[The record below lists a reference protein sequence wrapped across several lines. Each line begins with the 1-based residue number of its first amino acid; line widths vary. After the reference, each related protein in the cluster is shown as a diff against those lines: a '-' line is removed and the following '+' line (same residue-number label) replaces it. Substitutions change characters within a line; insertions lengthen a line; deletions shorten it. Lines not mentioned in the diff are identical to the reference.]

1 MAISNAD
8 LAKLAKYT
16 LENFLKNPPED
27 QIRTDLPLLD
37 KLRSRSKKLT
47 GGLQNIVV
55 QVRKSYDS
63 NFGWTYGEA
72 PITFNK
78 RDPIDQARFAWKRWT
93 DAYRIPYDEL
103 FDNGI
108 TVLEGGTHQF
118 RLETSESNML
128 TNILAENNESLK
140 LGADHNLALHLWRD
154 GSSSA
159 DAPVGMDA
167 LVSTTP
173 ATGTVGSINR
183 ATAAW
188 WRNNAS
194 TGIAST
200 TAGELAKQMEA
211 MWRACIRNGGK
222 PDFIIAGSDFID
234 AYRQYAITVTN
245 NADAGKQKDIDA
257 GTNKVWFK
265 GVEIV
270 WDPLFSELDA
280 LDSPTI
286 PWEKRC
292 YMLNTKHIALHE
304 GPIDVSN
311 PTRPHDTYTM
321 FTMATQR
328 LAIAMKRAN
337 AHAVLS
343 IA

>member
-1 MAISNAD
+1 MAISSTD
-8 LAKLAKYT
+8 LARLAKYT
-16 LENFLKNPPED
+16 LENYLRNPPED
-27 QIRTDLPLLD
+27 QVKTALPLLD
-37 KLRSRSKKLT
+37 KLRAKAKKLT

-63 NFGWTYGEA
+63 NFNWTYGEA
-72 PITFNK
+72 QIPFNK
-78 RDPIDQARFAWKRWT
+78 RDTVEQARFAWKRWT

-108 TVLEGGTHQF
+108 SVLEGGPKQF
-118 RLETSESNML
+118 RLEVSEKNML
-128 TNILAENNESLK
+128 TNILSENNESLK

-159 DAPVGMDA
+159 DALVGMDA
-167 LVSTTP
+167 LISTDPT
-173 ATGTVGSINR
+173 TGTAGSINR
-183 ATAAW
+183 AAAAW
-188 WRNNAS
+188 WRNNVS

-200 TAGELAKQMEA
+200 TAGALTEAMEQ

-222 PDFIIAGSDFID
+222 PDFIVAGSDFCD
-234 AYRQYAITVTN
+234 AYRRYSITVTQ
-245 NADAGKQKDIDA
+245 NADASKAGDLDA
-257 GTNKVWFK
+257 GTNRLSFK

-292 YMLNTKHIALHE
+292 YMLNTRHIALHE
-304 GPIDVSN
+304 GALDVSN

-321 FTMATQR
+321 YCMATQR
-328 LAIAMKRAN
+328 LALAMKRAN

-343 IA
+343 IS